1 MDNCKL
7 EHLYHCGSGISPATF
22 KIILEAFSEQKPVLI
37 DCDASYSSADVV
49 PAAWW
54 IKSVIDEDY
63 IFPKGDVIALMNGNF
78 ISLGT
83 IAYNIERLLLI
94 AERLLCNIP
103 EQGYYSFYKSEAQRK
118 ILEKLSIK
126 KLKKASPPQPSV
138 LHRDLYPFIDLL
150 FKSVLN
156 AVTTLDSAF
165 DRSSCN
171 PFFWKEDTAIAAY
184 SNSSFLDFTTTQMIF
199 SVEYAISVTA
209 RVTYSFIREYCE
221 LQQHGLDSIESQV
234 WVQPPKIALGY
245 CIGIES
251 MSPGLGQTVGSE
263 SNGVEDFWDTGLIHA
278 NNLARQIDKLEKIV
292 VLLERIKN
300 DPNRIQ
306 PKANE
311 NYGKIADLVELS
323 KKWVNTEST
332 N

>member
-1 MDNCKL
+1 
-7 EHLYHCGSGISPATF
+7 
-22 KIILEAFSEQKPVLI
+22 
-37 DCDASYSSADVV
+37 
-49 PAAWW
+49 
-54 IKSVIDEDY
+54 
-63 IFPKGDVIALMNGNF
+63 
-78 ISLGT
+78 
-83 IAYNIERLLLI
+83 
-94 AERLLCNIP
+94 
-103 EQGYYSFYKSEAQRK
+103 
-118 ILEKLSIK
+118 
-126 KLKKASPPQPSV
+126 
-138 LHRDLYPFIDLL
+138 
-150 FKSVLN
+150 
-156 AVTTLDSAF
+156 
-165 DRSSCN
+165 
-171 PFFWKEDTAIAAY
+171 
-184 SNSSFLDFTTTQMIF
+184 MIF
-199 SVEYAISVTA
+199 SVEYAISVIA
-209 RVTYSFIREYCE
+209 RVTYSLIREYCE
-221 LQQHGLDSIESQV
+221 LKQQSLESIENQV

-306 PKANE
+306 LKANE